1 MNTVSFIK
9 YLDDLAIE
17 ITADGDTL
25 RCNAPKNVMTK
36 SIAAEIKERKE
47 SLLRFF
53 QAGVIGN
60 KVSIVKLAS
69 GSKAPPL
76 FCCHGVNLYA
86 ELAAH
91 LEGVQDVYGMF
102 IPSEEES
109 LLQASQDEA
118 MQVNFLGVTEQ
129 AAQYVEAIRKA
140 VPNGPYCLAGL
151 SYGGIIAYE
160 AAIQLVAAQ
169 ETVQELLL
177 IDSVLPRAVKTDRVG
192 RLKVQLKQMLNS
204 NAYGKLIK
212 KSDDSAKTPENA
224 DQQILDKIHTIRGD
238 AYWEASK
245 QYKPNSFDGNI
256 SFFNATVR
264 YPGVMIDEGGGWDDY
279 FKGDVGYFD
288 IEEDHLSILKEPTV
302 SRLALMYKQRLL
314 KESS

>member
-9 YLDDLAIE
+9 HLDDLGIE
-17 ITADGDTL
+17 IIPDGDTL
-25 RCNAPKNVMTK
+25 RCNAPKNVMTE
-36 SIAAEIKERKE
+36 SIAEEIKDRKE

-102 IPSEEES
+102 IPSEEEN
-109 LLQASQDEA
+109 LLQVSQDEA
-118 MQVNFLGVTEQ
+118 IQVKFLSVAEQ

-140 VPNGPYCLAGL
+140 VPNGPYCLTGL

-160 AAIQLVAAQ
+160 VAIQLVAAQ
-169 ETVQELLL
+169 ETVHELLL

-192 RLKVQLKQMLNS
+192 RLKVQLKHMLNS
-204 NAYGKLIK
+204 KLIK
-212 KSDDSAKTPENA
+212 KVAGSPKTAEHG
-224 DQQILDKIHTIRGD
+224 DQQVLDKIHAIRGD

-245 QYKPNSFDGNI
+245 QYHPKSFAGEI
-256 SFFNATVR
+256 TFFNATVR
-264 YPGVMIDEGGGWDDY
+264 YPGVMIEEGGGWGDY

-288 IEEDHLSILKEPTV
+288 IEEDHLGILKEPTV
-302 SRLALMYKQRLL
+302 SRLALIYKQRLL
-314 KESS
+314 NKSS